1 MDNLNQNPEQI
12 ARDEID
18 TQLRASGWVV
28 QHKGEWNHNE
38 AGLAS
43 FRAVAANL
51 DSKKWA
57 HIPP

>member
-12 ARDEID
+12 ARDEIE

-51 DSKKWA
+51 DSKK
-57 HIPP
+57 